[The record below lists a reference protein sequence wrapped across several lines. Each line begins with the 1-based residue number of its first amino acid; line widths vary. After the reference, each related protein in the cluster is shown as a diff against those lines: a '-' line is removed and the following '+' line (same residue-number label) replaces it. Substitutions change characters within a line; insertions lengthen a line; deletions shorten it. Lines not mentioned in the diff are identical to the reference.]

1 MKIKF
6 CGGVQS
12 VTGSCH
18 LLSIGSKR
26 LLLDCGQFQGN
37 KTMEKL
43 NYEDFGF
50 SPSEVDFMI
59 LSHAHIDHCG
69 RVPLLVK
76 KGFKGKIFCTDA
88 TYDLVEIML
97 RDGAYIH
104 EKEAEWQNRKNER
117 AGKPPVEPLYTVKD
131 AEESLQ
137 YFEPLVYGETR
148 QLCDEIKIKFS
159 DAGHI
164 LGSAITEIWAVE
176 NGKTTKIVFSGDLGM
191 KNRPILRDPETIETA
206 DVVIMETTYGN
217 RVHPENVRSIEALVD
232 IILTTTARG
241 GNVVIPAF
249 AVGRTQEL
257 LYDLNRFYETSS
269 PDYKSA
275 LSNIKVYV
283 DSPMA
288 TNATAVFRKNAQVFD
303 DETKEYILKGDHP
316 LDFPNLVFTK
326 TSDESQALNFN
337 HEPKVIISASG
348 MCEAGRIKHHLKHNI
363 WSEKNTVVFVGYQA
377 EGTLG
382 KRIVDGEKY
391 ITLFG
396 EQIYVN
402 AEIRNLEGMSG
413 HADRDS
419 LLDWL
424 NGFEKQPS
432 QIFLVHGEADSKNDF
447 AALVKE
453 KLGYDTIPVNE
464 VGEYDITVSP
474 SVQDAPAPSVHDA
487 PQTADPAASAEPINK
502 EPAAKTMATREEVIE
517 MREKMYKLHEDFEH
531 LLYNASL
538 AVDGERMSFDKAE
551 EINNILLNLQ
561 KGIVNLGSDVLLDE

>member
-18 LLSIGSKR
+18 LLSIGNKK

-50 SPSEVDFMI
+50 TPSEIDFVI

-69 RVPLLVK
+69 RIPLLVK
-76 KGFKGKIFCTDA
+76 RGFQGKIYCTDA
-88 TYDLVEIML
+88 TYDLVQIML

-104 EKEAEWQNRKNER
+104 EKEAEWQNRKNLR
-117 AGKPPVEPLYTVKD
+117 AGKPTVEPLYTTKD
-131 AEESLQ
+131 AEESLN
-137 YFEPLVYGETR
+137 YFEPLVYGEAKSI
-148 QLCDEIKIKFS
+148 CDEIKIKFR

-164 LGSAITEIWAVE
+164 LGSAISEIWATE

-191 KNRPILRDPETIETA
+191 KNRPLLRDPEIITSA

-217 RVHPENVRSIEALVD
+217 RVHPDNVRSIEALVD
-232 IILTTTARG
+232 IILKTTERG

-269 PDYKSA
+269 PDYRAS

-288 TNATAVFRKNAQVFD
+288 TNATTVFRKNAQVFD
-303 DETKEYILKGDHP
+303 DKTKEYILRGDHP
-316 LDFPNLVFTK
+316 LDFPNLIFTK

-337 HEPKVIISASG
+337 HQPKVIISASG

-363 WSEKNTVVFVGYQA
+363 WSEKNSIVFVGYQA

-391 ITLFG
+391 ISLFG

-402 AEIRNLEGMSG
+402 AEIVNLEGMSG
-413 HADRDS
+413 HADKDS

-424 NGFEKQPS
+424 SGFEKQPS
-432 QIFLVHGEADSKNDF
+432 QIFLVHGEAKSKLDF
-447 AALVKE
+447 AYLVKE
-453 KLGYDTIPVNE
+453 KLGYEAITVNE
-464 VGEYDITVSP
+464 VGEYDIVVGEGCST
-474 SVQDAPAPSVHDA
+474 
-487 PQTADPAASAEPINK
+487 
-502 EPAAKTMATREEVIE
+502 AAKTTSSATSTEKTDKEAPCTAADDKAMASREDIIE

-538 AVDGERMSFDKAE
+538 AVDGERISSEKAE
-551 EINNILLNLQ
+551 ELNNIILNLQ
-561 KGIVNLGSDVLLDE
+561 KGIVNLGSDILLDE